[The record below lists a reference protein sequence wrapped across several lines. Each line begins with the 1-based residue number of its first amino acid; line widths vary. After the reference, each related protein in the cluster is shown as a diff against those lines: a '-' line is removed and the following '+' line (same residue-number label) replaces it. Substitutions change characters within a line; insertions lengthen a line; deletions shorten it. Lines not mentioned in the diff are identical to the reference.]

1 MRRRVHVYLNVYVYR
16 RFASV
21 CKFLGIGIA
30 DTLEKLMKD
39 FVEKHKDHA
48 PLDYYLT
55 EKGAKPQV
63 INFHFTQNYNIILA
77 KIARIDPQ
85 RWIEDLEAIDP
96 DRLDAKQAAFWK
108 EKLPELILE
117 ASRAL
122 EEIRLTGQGEE
133 YADDLRELIAKA
145 SEILQKLLK
154 KSRRELIHA

>member
-1 MRRRVHVYLNVYVYR
+1 MRRDLKLWLDLTIYR
-16 RFASV
+16 QFSSL
-21 CKFLGIGIA
+21 CKLLGINICDA
-30 DTLEKLMKD
+30 LETLMKK
-39 FVEKHKDHA
+39 FIEEHKDQA
-48 PLDYYLT
+48 PLDFYLNDR
-55 EKGAKPQV
+55 EARIV
-63 INFHFTQNYNIILA
+63 LNFTQNNIILA

-154 KSRRELIHA
+154 KKSRRELIHA